1 MGRREEKADTLQRMP
16 IFMDIHENLGDV
28 TEQDIKSA
36 HERDLA
42 IQKEHGVQFLTFW
55 FNSPDGQ
62 AFCLVDAPT
71 KEAAIAVH
79 KESHGLVPANMVEV
93 ERPTVSS
100 FMGNW
105 EKSAP
110 DIARHGGG
118 ELDTGLRAIMF
129 TDLVGSTQISS
140 RDGDVRALEVLG
152 RHDRIVREALASH
165 GGREVKHTGDG
176 IFASFSYVSRAV
188 ESAVRIQKEFGEPLS
203 EETGGPRVRIGI
215 SAGEPV
221 SQHEDLFG
229 AAVNLAARICGHA
242 GPGQVLVSSAV
253 RELSVG
259 KPIAFRDRGPI
270 ALRGFDDPVR
280 LFEVPIADID

>member
-1 MGRREEKADTLQRMP
+1 
-16 IFMDIHENLGDV
+16 MDIHENLGDV
-28 TEQDIKSA
+28 TEQDIKGA

-42 IQKEHGVQFLTFW
+42 VQDQHGVQFLTYW

-79 KESHGLVPANMVEV
+79 KESHGLVPHNMIEV
-93 ERPTVSS
+93 EQPTVSR
-100 FMGNW
+100 FMGDW
-105 EKSAP
+105 ERNVP
-110 DIARHGGG
+110 DIARHEDA

-129 TDLVGSTQISS
+129 TDLAGSTQIST
-140 RDGDVRALEVLG
+140 REGDAQALEILRRHDEIVRA
-152 RHDRIVREALASH
+152 ALSTYA
-165 GGREVKHTGDG
+165 GREVKHTGDG

-188 ESAVRIQKEFGEPLS
+188 ECAVEIQHAFGEPTAARTES
-203 EETGGPRVRIGI
+203 GRVRIGI

-229 AAVNLAARICGHA
+229 AAVNLASRICAHA
-242 GPGQVLVSSAV
+242 APGQILVSSAV

-259 KPIAFRDRGPI
+259 KPLRFLDRGPI
-270 ALRGFDDPVR
+270 ALKGFDDPVR
-280 LFEVPIADID
+280 VFEVPLDRVRRS